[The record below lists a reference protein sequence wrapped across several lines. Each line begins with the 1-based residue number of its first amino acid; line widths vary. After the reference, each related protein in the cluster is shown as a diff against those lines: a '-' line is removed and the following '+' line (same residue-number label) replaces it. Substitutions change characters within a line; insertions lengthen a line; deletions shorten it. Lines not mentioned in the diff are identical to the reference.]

1 LTNGTL
7 KALKW
12 LGLLMMTGD
21 LVNKYLFNH
30 AAGAPVR
37 TSKENNV
44 NRYRK
49 TPILPQWHVD
59 ALGASSATRT
69 VGHKRR
75 WVKRRPRSERIVGHP
90 SKDPL
95 PAE

>member
-59 ALGASSATRT
+59 ALGVSSAT
-69 VGHKRR
+69 
-75 WVKRRPRSERIVGHP
+75 
-90 SKDPL
+90 L
-95 PAE
+95 PEPDAMEE